1 MTEKL
6 RSVSLGHDLKL
17 YRRRS
22 GVGPKVHHSRKKN
35 FALVLLWSGDPS
47 PSGRLFV
54 RHDGFQWV
62 VSTTPIQPPVCT
74 RRIPI
79 LFSSPTSAVRED
91 LEQNFIW
98 EFFYHTLLKW
108 AVLHRPGSLVFIF
121 IYRIKSGTILIK
133 RRDNANST
141 YFSGYRPL
149 PTELLRETGRE
160 RE

>member
-1 MTEKL
+1 VSVLKFTVRGRRTLPSSFCGAEIQALREDYLCGTTGSSGWLAPL
-6 RSVSLGHDLKL
+6 RSSLLSA
-17 YRRRS
+17 RAAS
-22 GVGPKVHHSRKKN
+22 QSC
-35 FALVLLWSGDPS
+35 S
-47 PSGRLFV
+47 PV
-54 RHDGFQWV
+54 RPRQ
-62 VSTTPIQPPVCT
+62 
-74 RRIPI
+74 
-79 LFSSPTSAVRED
+79 VRED